1 MPELCLSRP
10 SRTHLSSLLV
20 SNFFLFCSF
29 IVSHPLYFTYLI
41 FFSPYLLKFLSF
53 LSPLFITTSLLLLA
67 LLTASPCLIVSGSF
81 SRESSDSHA
90 ESKGSFLTA
99 AYHAV
104 VERLRSKIDDHIE
117 EELLCLEDF
126 EAFKIVFGNPTTQD
140 DKESQV
146 EVFDAEVLVEDTS
159 LKASK
164 APVIA
169 ACVGHQD
176 FGVTSNEALASKLES
191 ESETF
196 VDSEST
202 CDAME
207 EKRSLECSGS
217 LKEVDESENVKV
229 NATVEKKKIEPPC
242 TVANKAVDNHGEKSP
257 MRNGSEAAGNKIRHT
272 TTTTNASNSAEVGK
286 GNGIMESKSKL
297 LKAHSHSV
305 GASADY
311 TNDKCMWKVQ
321 KSSPSL
327 DYNLGGYGSMRKG
340 KDWKRTLACKLFE
353 ERNNAD
359 EGEGMDLLWETYE
372 VESSKSK
379 ANSKSKKKG
388 HKKKY
393 ESKHRECE
401 GISCDG
407 QDEEEE
413 SDGQFCCLQA
423 LKLSAGRVNLG
434 MARPNLVKISKAIK
448 GIGWLHNLSRHSKKV
463 HSGDRF

>member
-1 MPELCLSRP
+1 MSELCLSRP
-10 SRTHLSSLLV
+10 SRTHLSSLLL

-29 IVSHPLYFTYLI
+29 IASHPLYFTYLI
-41 FFSPYLLKFLSF
+41 FFSPYLLKLLSF

-81 SRESSDSHA
+81 SKESSDSHA

-104 VERLRSKIDDHIE
+104 VERLRSKIDDHNE

-126 EAFKIVFGNPTTQD
+126 EVFKIVFGNPTTQD

-146 EVFDAEVLVEDTS
+146 EGFDAEVLVEDTS
-159 LKASK
+159 LKASN

-176 FGVTSNEALASKLES
+176 FGVTSNEALMASKLES
-191 ESETF
+191 ESEAF
-196 VDSEST
+196 VESEST

-207 EKRSLECSGS
+207 CFLQ
-217 LKEVDESENVKV
+217 EVDESENVKV

-257 MRNGSEAAGNKIRHT
+257 MRNGSEAAGNKIRHA
-272 TTTTNASNSAEVGK
+272 TTTNTTNSAEVGK

-311 TNDKCMWKVQ
+311 TNDKCIWKIQ

-372 VESSKSK
+372 VESTKSK
-379 ANSKSKKKG
+379 AKSKSKKKS
-388 HKKKY
+388 HKKKN

-401 GISCDG
+401 DISCDG
-407 QDEEEE
+407 HDEDEEEE
-413 SDGQFCCLQA
+413 ESEGQFCCLQA

>member
-1 MPELCLSRP
+1 MSELCLSRP
-10 SRTHLSSLLV
+10 SRTHLSSLLL

-29 IVSHPLYFTYLI
+29 IASHPLYFTYLI
-41 FFSPYLLKFLSF
+41 FFSPYLLKLLSF

-81 SRESSDSHA
+81 SKESSDSHA

-104 VERLRSKIDDHIE
+104 VERLRSKIDDHNE

-126 EAFKIVFGNPTTQD
+126 EVFKIVFGNPTTQD

-146 EVFDAEVLVEDTS
+146 EGFDAEVLVEDTS
-159 LKASK
+159 LKASN

-176 FGVTSNEALASKLES
+176 FGVTSNEALMASKLES
-191 ESETF
+191 ESEAF
-196 VDSEST
+196 VESEST

-207 EKRSLECSGS
+207 CFLQ
-217 LKEVDESENVKV
+217 EVDESENVKV

-257 MRNGSEAAGNKIRHT
+257 MRNGSEAAGNKIRHA
-272 TTTTNASNSAEVGK
+272 TTNTTNSAEVGK

-311 TNDKCMWKVQ
+311 TNDKCIWKIQ

-372 VESSKSK
+372 VESTKSK
-379 ANSKSKKKG
+379 AKSKSKKKS
-388 HKKKY
+388 HKKKN

-401 GISCDG
+401 DMSCDG
-407 QDEEEE
+407 HDEEEE
-413 SDGQFCCLQA
+413 ESEGQFCCLQA